1 MFAVAKLAGMACR
14 VKPEGSRQRETELG
28 GSVTR
33 NLRRCAGIDSK
44 RADLNYSNRPVRTR
58 MPGGVGG
65 ARSGILTA
73 PIPICAVCQSLAE
86 GVSADRRV
94 LTATVAAFTIYTVTR
109 GMSLSGRQHAFT
121 VPISNQG
128 SSDRERQVSPK
139 PDV

>member
-65 ARSGILTA
+65 ARSGFLTA
-73 PIPICAVCQSLAE
+73 PIPIMGLVGTFA
-86 GVSADRRV
+86 
-94 LTATVAAFTIYTVTR
+94 
-109 GMSLSGRQHAFT
+109 GMSAFNQFGRLAA
-121 VPISNQG
+121 SNIKKHLTTKN
-128 SSDRERQVSPK
+128 DPK
-139 PDV
+139 QTLAR